1 MCVAME
7 STILPLPVMNV
18 IKQLNIQFKDK
29 REYRNDG
36 KHNKR
41 RHDRRPTEPFNATV
55 IQKKEGIDVTI
66 ASIKT
71 NLFKLTE
78 KTYEAVSNEIIIL
91 LDTIMEEATE
101 EEQMNVVNGM
111 FDTMSVNK
119 IFASLYSKLYKCC
132 YEKYEIFKIKLSD
145 EIIKYKNNLKTIV
158 FVSANENYEDFCRY
172 NSDNE
177 SRKAKTS
184 MFVHMMKEGI
194 LSFGEIEELLEYV
207 CDELKGKMK
216 VAGNKEVVE
225 ELSENVFILL
235 SLTMTEM
242 KEQNIFGKWK
252 LFVETM
258 SKASVS
264 ENKGYSSRS
273 KFKYM
278 DILDI
283 YNGKK

>member
-7 STILPLPVMNV
+7 STILPLPVMDV

-36 KHNKR
+36 KYNKR
-41 RHDRRPTEPFNATV
+41 RHDRRSTEPFNATV
-55 IQKKEGIDVTI
+55 IQKKEGIDVII

-78 KTYEAVSNEIIIL
+78 KTYEAVSIDVMEL
-91 LDTIMEEATE
+91 LETIMEESTE
-101 EEQMNVVNGM
+101 EEQIQVMNEI

-132 YEKYEIFKIKLSD
+132 YEKYDIFKIKLSD
-145 EIIKYKNNLKTIV
+145 EIMKYKNNLETIV
-158 FVSANENYEDFCRY
+158 FVNANENYEDFCKY

-177 SRKAKTS
+177 SRKARTC
-184 MFVHMMKEGI
+184 MFVHMMKREI
-194 LSFGEIEELLEYV
+194 LTFKQIEELLEYV
-207 CDELKGKMK
+207 CDELKRKMK
-216 VAGNKEVVE
+216 IAGNKEVVE
-225 ELSENVFILL
+225 ELSENVFIFL

-242 KEQNIFGKWK
+242 KEQNIFGKWRT
-252 LFVETM
+252 FVETM
-258 SKASVS
+258 SKLSIS